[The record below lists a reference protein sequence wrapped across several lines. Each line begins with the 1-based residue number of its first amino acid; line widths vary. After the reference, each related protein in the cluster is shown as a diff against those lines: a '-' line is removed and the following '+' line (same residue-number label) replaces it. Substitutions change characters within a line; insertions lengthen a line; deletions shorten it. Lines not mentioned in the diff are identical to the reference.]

1 MIYKTDISFKK
12 EDDVMFKKLP
22 EYVQEVIYSTSKNS
36 VSREGFELYKKEL
49 EIIREVK
56 KIFWN
61 EFKEVI
67 ENDKPTSIDKSY
79 NKEEN

>member
-1 MIYKTDISFKK
+1 
-12 EDDVMFKKLP
+12 MFKKLP
-22 EYVQEVIYSTSKNS
+22 EYMQEVICSTSKNS